1 MKEGNRSFWVIGTAL
16 IAICFVFLA
25 STPLVLAQTAN
36 PKTDVYMEILGQLFR
51 YVQDNYVEE
60 VNPEI
65 LFEGAAKGL
74 VESLDD
80 PYSYY
85 LTSTDMEDMS
95 DTTKGNF
102 GGVGLY
108 ISKYLEDGSS
118 LPDGRLPY
126 IYVVSPI
133 EGTPAYRAGI
143 HAGDYIYK
151 IEGKTTEDLSSSEA
165 ADLLRG
171 VPGTKVNIT
180 ILRGRDIYLDISLER
195 AIIEIPT
202 VRHGK
207 IGQDIGY
214 LRIIQF
220 TPFTADRVRDA
231 VTDMGGSRT
240 LSGLIIDVRSN
251 PGGLLDSVVKV
262 ADLFMSSGIIVGTQ
276 SRIPREN
283 EQFRAR
289 SATLIPNSVPI
300 IVLIDK
306 GSASASEILAGALKD
321 TKRALLIG
329 ENTFGKGSVQHV
341 IPLPNRGGL
350 RLTTSRY
357 YTPSGTLID
366 KIGVAPDR
374 VITEPEFTE
383 AESDILRM
391 LLQENKIA
399 SYVAS
404 NPQMNDLEIEKFIT
418 SLIREGFTL
427 ERRLLKRLIKNEYYR
442 KEDFPPPYDLEYDI
456 VLQEAVNLLKE
467 GVRRE

>member
-207 IGQDIGY
+207 IGQDIG
-214 LRIIQF
+214 
-220 TPFTADRVRDA
+220 
-231 VTDMGGSRT
+231 
-240 LSGLIIDVRSN
+240 
-251 PGGLLDSVVKV
+251 
-262 ADLFMSSGIIVGTQ
+262 
-276 SRIPREN
+276 
-283 EQFRAR
+283 
-289 SATLIPNSVPI
+289 
-300 IVLIDK
+300 
-306 GSASASEILAGALKD
+306 
-321 TKRALLIG
+321 
-329 ENTFGKGSVQHV
+329 
-341 IPLPNRGGL
+341 
-350 RLTTSRY
+350 
-357 YTPSGTLID
+357 
-366 KIGVAPDR
+366 
-374 VITEPEFTE
+374 
-383 AESDILRM
+383 
-391 LLQENKIA
+391 
-399 SYVAS
+399 
-404 NPQMNDLEIEKFIT
+404 
-418 SLIREGFTL
+418 
-427 ERRLLKRLIKNEYYR
+427 
-442 KEDFPPPYDLEYDI
+442 
-456 VLQEAVNLLKE
+456 
-467 GVRRE
+467 